1 MGDGRCSLGRLEC
14 ASLTQRLPWATAS
27 CGKWEVWPGVG
38 RGSHGRPRSLFLLS
52 AGGGLRWLGAG
63 SRTPEDTAH
72 PPSLEEKALA
82 AAGGRGHSP
91 LEPHKL
97 EGRIDSFLLLGQEL
111 NGGGGGVGAGNSL
124 EKGFWK
130 TLQLKA
136 PLLAPIG
143 RTPGSPPSSARNS
156 PDPCSHVCQGPH
168 RADGETRSQPGPDP
182 AKPSA
187 QCPGKAS
194 SSLGF
199 RCVSC
204 KQGKVLMIG

>member
-1 MGDGRCSLGRLEC
+1 MADPAPYSFSQQE
-14 ASLTQRLPWATAS
+14 
-27 CGKWEVWPGVG
+27 E
-38 RGSHGRPRSLFLLS
+38 GS
-52 AGGGLRWLGAG
+52 GGLGQGAG
-63 SRTPEDTAH
+63 PQRTLPTLLLWRRRLWQQRGEGDIHHRNPT
-72 PPSLEEKALA
+72 SLKEELT
-82 AAGGRGHSP
+82 
-91 LEPHKL
+91 L
-97 EGRIDSFLLLGQEL
+97 LLLGQES
-111 NGGGGGVGAGNSL
+111 NGGGGVGAGNSL

-130 TLQLKA
+130 ILQLKA
-136 PLLAPIG
+136 PLLAPLG